1 MSGHSKWATTHRQ
14 KETKDAKRGAIFT
27 KLGNLITIAA
37 REGGGD
43 LEANFKLRL
52 AVDKAKTA
60 NMPKDNIDRAIKRG
74 TGEGKDA
81 ALEEITY
88 EVFGP
93 AGVTFIAEAIT
104 DNKNRTTSDIKST
117 LNKAGGQLGGLNSV
131 MWMFERK
138 GLIVINRPTPGD
150 KTEELELAI
159 IDAGAQDIIKENDWE
174 IYTAPDELQKTIN
187 QLKMINLEIK
197 ESSLIYLPKEEI
209 NIDDQDTRAK
219 VEKIFSALDDCTD
232 INNVYTNANW

>member
-14 KETKDAKRGAIFT
+14 KEAKDAKRGAIFT

-43 LEANFKLRL
+43 IEANFKLRL
-52 AVDKAKTA
+52 AIDKAKTS

-74 TGEGKDA
+74 TGEGKEA

-88 EVFGP
+88 EIFGP
-93 AGVTFIAEAIT
+93 TGVTFIAEAIT
-104 DNKNRTTSDIKST
+104 DNKNRTTSDIKSA
-117 LNKAGGQLGGLNSV
+117 LNKAGGQLGGQNSV

-138 GLIVINRPTPGD
+138 GLIVINRPAPDD
-150 KTEELELAI
+150 KAEDLELAI
-159 IDAGAQDIIKENDWE
+159 IDAGAQNIIKEEDWE
-174 IYTAPDELQKTIN
+174 IYTAPDELQKTID
-187 QLKMINLEIK
+187 QLKAINLEIK
-197 ESSLIYLPKEEI
+197 DSGLIYLSKEEM
-209 NIDDQDTRAK
+209 NITDQDARAK
-219 VEKIFSALDDCTD
+219 VEKIFSALDDCAD